1 MSIVYVC
8 HPVVESPLK
17 VQRLVRSIPVGGII
31 KLFLVP
37 ASPTGVTKVVV
48 VCTMFCGMAHI
59 EDLLM
64 LATKNSP
71 GSGSNKSL
79 TCQTPC
85 VETVLLP
92 LSL

>member
-17 VQRLVRSIPVGGII
+17 VQRLARSIPVGGII
-31 KLFLVP
+31 VISSSSQSYWCNK
-37 ASPTGVTKVVV
+37 GIV

-85 VETVLLP
+85 VETVILP